1 MQHGQETAFLQ
12 RRRGF
17 IRLAMQ
23 TGAHVVPCFAFGQ
36 TGTFSWFRPGPP
48 LVSDASVQALSRRI
62 GKFEWGTGRRFQAM
76 CEYQG
81 RGLLH
86 AALFV
91 ASPTR
96 SVCVLELCASGAT
109 LLCSCVCAGPQVWCR
124 CCWWAAG
131 ARLCRTPPA

>member
-12 RRRGF
+12 NRRGF

-62 GKFEWGTGRRFQAM
+62 GDCLVSGEQPQA
-76 CEYQG
+76 
-81 RGLLH
+81 LLS
-86 AALFV
+86 L
-91 ASPTR
+91 P
-96 SVCVLELCASGAT
+96 
-109 LLCSCVCAGPQVWCR
+109 
-124 CCWWAAG
+124 
-131 ARLCRTPPA
+131 